1 MAHVARSIRFTGDS
15 PTAKGDART
24 AVRMTV
30 EWFVPLGQARSI
42 TAALNSLM
50 AETRTTRGCVRCSV
64 STGMSDQGTVC
75 YVEEWQSEADFR
87 RHLESHTFTSLATL
101 IDDATDPP
109 RIEFMLPG
117 GTRGLDFVE
126 EVRRRKR

>member
-1 MAHVARSIRFTGDS
+1 MI
-15 PTAKGDART
+15 
-24 AVRMTV
+24 V

-75 YVEEWQSEADFR
+75 YVEEWRSEADFR

>member
-1 MAHVARSIRFTGDS
+1 MVRAARSSKVDHRGPQFADGRNTDD
-15 PTAKGDART
+15 P
-24 AVRMTV
+24 
-30 EWFVPLGQARSI
+30 WLC
-42 TAALNSLM
+42 AL
-50 AETRTTRGCVRCSV
+50 SV
-64 STGMSDQGTVC
+64 ATGMSDQGTVC
-75 YVEEWQSEADFR
+75 YVEEWRSEADFR